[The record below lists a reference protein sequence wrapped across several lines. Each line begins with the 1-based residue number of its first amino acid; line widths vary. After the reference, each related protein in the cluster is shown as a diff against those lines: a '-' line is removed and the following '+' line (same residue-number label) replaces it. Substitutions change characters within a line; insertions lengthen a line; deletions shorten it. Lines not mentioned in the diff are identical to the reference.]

1 MKKIGVLGTGTMGA
15 GIIQVL
21 AQNGFE
27 VVLRA
32 RRETSVANG
41 IATVEKN
48 LDRLVAKEK
57 MIADEK
63 AAIMGRIQGSTDINI
78 VADADLIIEAATED
92 MEQKKALFKELDEL
106 CKPETIIATNT
117 SSLSI
122 TEIATATNRPDR
134 IIGMHFFN
142 PVPMMKLVEIIKG
155 LTTSEETKETILEL
169 TRALGKTPVDVA
181 EAPGFVVNRILI
193 PMINEAIGILAD
205 GVATAE
211 DIDQAMMLG
220 ANHPMG
226 PLALGDLVGL
236 DVCLAIMDVLYAEY
250 GDPKYRAH
258 VLLRKMVRANKL
270 GRKTGIGFY
279 DYKK

>member
-21 AQNGFE
+21 AQSGYE

-32 RRETSVANG
+32 RRESSVEKG
-41 IATVEKN
+41 IATVNKN

-57 MIADEK
+57 ITAADK
-63 AAIMGRIQGSTDINI
+63 DAVMARIKGSTDIAI

-92 MEQKKALFKELDEL
+92 MEAKKALFAELDQL
-106 CKPETIIATNT
+106 CKPGTIIATNT

-122 TEIATATNRPDR
+122 TEIAAATNRPDK

-155 LTTSEETKETILEL
+155 LATSDETRDVILQL
-169 TRALGKTPVDVA
+169 TKNLGKTPVEVE

-193 PMINEAIGILAD
+193 PMINEGIGILAD
-205 GVATAE
+205 GVAKAE

-236 DVCLAIMDVLYAEY
+236 DVCLAIMEVLHAEF
-250 GDPKYRAH
+250 GEDKYRPH
-258 VLLRKMVRANKL
+258 PLLKKMVRAGKL
-270 GRKTGIGFY
+270 GRKTGEGFY
-279 DYKK
+279 KYS

>member
-21 AQNGFE
+21 AQTGYE

-32 RRETSVANG
+32 RRQESVDKG
-41 IATVEKN
+41 IATVSKN

-57 MIADEK
+57 MTADEK
-63 AAIMGRIQGSTDINI
+63 NAVMARISGSTDIAI

-92 MEQKKALFKELDEL
+92 LVAKKALFAELDKL
-106 CKPETIIATNT
+106 CKPGTILATNT

-122 TEIATATNRPDR
+122 TEIAAATGRPDKVV
-134 IIGMHFFN
+134 GMHFFN

-155 LTTSEETKETILEL
+155 LTTSDETRDIILDL
-169 TRALGKTPVDVA
+169 TTKLGKTPVEVA

-205 GVATAE
+205 GVAKAE
-211 DIDQAMMLG
+211 EIDQAMMLG
-220 ANHPMG
+220 ANHPIG

-236 DVCLAIMDVLYAEY
+236 DVCLAIMDVLYTEF
-250 GDPKYRAH
+250 GDSKYRAH
-258 VLLRKMVRANKL
+258 PLMRKMVRANML
-270 GRKTGIGFY
+270 GRKTGVGFY
-279 DYKK
+279 NYAK

>member
-15 GIIQVL
+15 GIIQVC
-21 AQNGFE
+21 AMNGYE

-32 RRETSVANG
+32 RRQSSIDKG

-48 LDRLVAKEK
+48 LSKMVAKEK
-57 MIADEK
+57 ITEETK
-63 AAIMGRIQGSTDINI
+63 AEVMARIHGSTEIEI
-78 VADADLIIEAATED
+78 VKDADLIIEAATED
-92 MEQKKALFKELDEL
+92 MEAKKALFAELDAL
-106 CKPETIIATNT
+106 CGPDTILATNT

-122 TEIATATNRPDR
+122 TEIASATNRPDKV
-134 IIGMHFFN
+134 IGMHFFN

-155 LTTSEETKETILEL
+155 LATSEETKAKIVEL
-169 TRALGKTPVDVA
+169 SVALGKTPVEVE

-211 DIDQAMMLG
+211 DIDTAMKLG

-226 PLALGDLVGL
+226 PLALGDLIGL
-236 DVCLAIMDVLYAEY
+236 DVVLAIMDVLYKEY

-258 VLLRKMVRANKL
+258 VLLKKMVRAGKL
-270 GRKTGIGFY
+270 GRKSGVGFF
-279 DYKK
+279 DYTK

>member
-32 RRETSVANG
+32 RRETSVENG
-41 IATVEKN
+41 IATVNKN
-48 LDRLVAKEK
+48 LERLVAKEK
-57 MIADEK
+57 LTADAK
-63 AAIMGRIQGSTDINI
+63 AEIMGRVRGSTDINI
-78 VADADLIIEAATED
+78 VADADLIIEAATEE
-92 MEQKKALFKELDEL
+92 MESKKALFAELDKL
-106 CKPETIIATNT
+106 CKPGAIIATNT

-122 TEIATATNRPDR
+122 TEIAAATGRPDKV
-134 IIGMHFFN
+134 IGMHFFN

-155 LTTSEETKETILEL
+155 LATSDETRDTILDL
-169 TRALGKTPVDVA
+169 TKTVGKTPVEVA

-193 PMINEAIGILAD
+193 PMINEAAGILAD
-205 GVATAE
+205 GVASAS

-236 DVCLAIMDVLYAEY
+236 DVCLAIMEVLHAEF
-250 GDPKYRAH
+250 GDDKYRPH
-258 VLLRKMVRANKL
+258 PLLRKMVRAGKL
-270 GRKTGIGFY
+270 GKKTGAGFF
-279 DYKK
+279 DYGK

>member
-32 RRETSVANG
+32 RRETSVESG
-41 IATVEKN
+41 IATVNKN

-57 MIADEK
+57 LTADAKTE
-63 AAIMGRIQGSTDINI
+63 IMGRIKGSTDINI
-78 VADADLIIEAATED
+78 VADADLIIEAATEE
-92 MEQKKALFKELDEL
+92 MESKKALFAELDKL
-106 CKPETIIATNT
+106 CKPGTILATNT

-122 TEIATATNRPDR
+122 TEIAAATNRPDKV
-134 IIGMHFFN
+134 IGMHFFN

-155 LTTSEETKETILEL
+155 LTTSDETRDVILGLTKTI
-169 TRALGKTPVDVA
+169 GKTPVEVA
-181 EAPGFVVNRILI
+181 EAPGFVVNRVLI
-193 PMINEAIGILAD
+193 PMINEGIGILAD

-236 DVCLAIMDVLYAEY
+236 DVCLAIMDVLYSEY
-250 GDPKYRAH
+250 GDSKYRPH
-258 VLLRKMVRANKL
+258 PLLKKMVRAGKL
-270 GRKTGIGFY
+270 GRKTGEGFF
-279 DYKK
+279 DYSK

>member
-1 MKKIGVLGTGTMGA
+1 MKKVGVLGTGTMGA

-21 AQNGFE
+21 AQSGYE

-32 RRETSVANG
+32 RRESSVEKG
-41 IATVEKN
+41 IATVNKN

-57 MIADEK
+57 ITAADK
-63 AAIMGRIQGSTDINI
+63 DAVMARIKGSTDIGI

-92 MEQKKALFKELDEL
+92 MESKKALFAELDQL

-122 TEIATATNRPDR
+122 TEIAAATGRADK

-155 LTTSEETKETILEL
+155 LATSDETRDTILEL
-169 TRALGKTPVDVA
+169 TNKLGKTAVEVN
-181 EAPGFVVNRILI
+181 EAPGFVVNRILV
-193 PMINEAIGILAD
+193 PMINEGIGILAD
-205 GVATAE
+205 GVAKAE

-226 PLALGDLVGL
+226 PLALGDLIGL
-236 DVCLAIMDVLYAEY
+236 DVCLAIMETLHAEY
-250 GDPKYRAH
+250 GDDKYRPH
-258 VLLRKMVRANKL
+258 PLLKKMVRAGKL
-270 GRKTGIGFY
+270 GRKTGEGFY
-279 DYKK
+279 KYN

>member
-21 AQNGFE
+21 AQSGYE

-32 RRETSVANG
+32 RREASVEKG
-41 IATVEKN
+41 IATVAKN

-57 MIADEK
+57 MTAEDKETV
-63 AAIMGRIQGSTDINI
+63 MSRIKGSTDIGI
-78 VADADLIIEAATED
+78 VADADLIIEAATEE
-92 MEQKKALFKELDEL
+92 MESKKALFKELDEL
-106 CKPETIIATNT
+106 CKPGTILATNT

-122 TEIATATNRPDR
+122 TEIAAATGRPDKV
-134 IIGMHFFN
+134 IGMHFFN

-155 LTTSEETKETILEL
+155 LATSDETRDTILEL
-169 TRALGKTPVDVA
+169 TQKLGKTAVEVN

-193 PMINEAIGILAD
+193 PMINEGIGILAD
-205 GVATAE
+205 GVAKAE

-236 DVCLAIMDVLYAEY
+236 DVCLAIMETLYAEF
-250 GDPKYRAH
+250 GDTKYRPH
-258 VLLRKMVRANKL
+258 PLLKKMVRANKL
-270 GRKTGIGFY
+270 GRKTGAGFF
-279 DYKK
+279 DYSK